1 MSDVVIFLNLTQV
14 NVIMTC
20 RSTGKCDIHVISLR
34 TFWGLNRHQS
44 HLFMNI
50 WRPEQTTKS
59 FIYEHIEAWTDNK
72 VIYLWIYWHLNLK
85 TMSMSIKKN
94 LNFRFRSLRNC
105 SWGSSWQQVNLSSVY
120 SLVPEQV
127 TSHYLDQLTGLLT
140 YVYASCDLLSQCVS
154 TLRSKQN
161 GWQFADNIFKLIF

>member
-34 TFWGLNRHQS
+34 TYWGLNRHQS

-59 FIYEHIEAWTDNK
+59 FI
-72 VIYLWIYWHLNLK
+72 WHLNLK

-105 SWGSSWQQVNLSSVY
+105 SWVSSWQQVNLSSVY

-127 TSHYLDQLTGLLT
+127 TSHYLDHLTGLLT
-140 YVYASCDLLSQCVS
+140 HVYASCDLLSQCVS

-161 GWQFADNIFKLIF
+161 GWFTTICPQGFGWQ